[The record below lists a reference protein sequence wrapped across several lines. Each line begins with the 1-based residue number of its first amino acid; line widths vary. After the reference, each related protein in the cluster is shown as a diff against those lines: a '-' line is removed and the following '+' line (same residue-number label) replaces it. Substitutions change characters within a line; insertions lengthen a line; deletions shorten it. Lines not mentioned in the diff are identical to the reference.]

1 MSQNQGLFK
10 NKIFLIT
17 LSFLLVFV
25 LAAGIFGM
33 EYSSV
38 VSDNNSKESKINALE
53 SELNDLS
60 SKNAENESKIS
71 NQQKERDDLIDN
83 AARTAIRK
91 FLNEHYGKKPLVEIH
106 LVRI

>member
-17 LSFLLVFV
+17 LSFLLVFA

-60 SKNAENESKIS
+60 SKNAENH
-71 NQQKERDDLIDN
+71 
-83 AARTAIRK
+83 AAQRSGCGEC
-91 FLNEHYGKKPLVEIH
+91 FY
-106 LVRI
+106 